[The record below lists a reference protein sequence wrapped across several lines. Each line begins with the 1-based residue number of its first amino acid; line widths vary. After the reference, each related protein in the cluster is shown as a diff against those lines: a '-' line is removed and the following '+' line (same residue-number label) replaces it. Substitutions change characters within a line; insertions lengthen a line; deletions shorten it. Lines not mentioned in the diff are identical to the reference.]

1 MGRYH
6 LIDQI
11 CFRFITRGWDGRSSC
26 SPSSSTMHDMT
37 ETKLPYIPPPTTN
50 LDIEVTTDHEGTFQ
64 TNLFCAVNRCRKQ
77 VTILSDGPK
86 TTHTITCV
94 EHGVLT
100 SFPDQFAFREY
111 VRFAAN
117 KLLELNGEEL
127 IKFDAFAITSD
138 VKAPP
143 ESMN

>member
-1 MGRYH
+1 MR
-6 LIDQI
+6 DV
-11 CFRFITRGWDGRSSC
+11 RFITGDKQLELHA
-26 SPSSSTMHDMT
+26 SSSTMRDMT
-37 ETKLPYIPPPTTN
+37 ETKPPCMPSPPTN
-50 LDIEVTTDHEGTFQ
+50 LEIEVTTDHEGSFQ
-64 TNLFCAVNRCRKQ
+64 TDLFCAVNRCRKQ

-100 SFPDQFAFREY
+100 SFPDQFAYREY